1 MLYLAGV
8 GASVWGGD
16 GAAVE
21 RGGQGRRVARNLGR
35 GVFYQGRSD
44 WGVRLETRGGRRLRR
59 GLGFLCSNAAYHKSS
74 SGTSCSWSKMQEGQR
89 ALVARRRAHITG
101 SVMEREIYDLERG
114 KERQTSIDVST
125 TKIR

>member
-1 MLYLAGV
+1 MVLHRVKVL
-8 GASVWGGD
+8 
-16 GAAVE
+16 E
-21 RGGQGRRVARNLGR
+21 RATLSSLNSKRLQKILICRS
-35 GVFYQGRSD
+35 FSIYQGRSD
-44 WGVRLETRGGRRLRR
+44 WGVRLETRGEKRLRR

-89 ALVARRRAHITG
+89 ALAARRRAHITG